1 MTNVISFDLGEGFIY
16 VHTFGRVRCY
26 YENVNSA
33 NIFKKRYYNIELLK
47 TRIALCVIGV
57 CLCGIAVGFF
67 RFAAFGVDP
76 FTSLMS
82 GLDVVIPIDYG
93 TLYVFVNAALLI
105 LVVFLDRKLI
115 GLGTVVNL
123 FLVGYLAQFV
133 NSGLAKVFASDSIV
147 ARIICLIIGVVMLSF
162 SAALYMPADMGVSTY
177 DAIAMVMADKWHI
190 LQFKYDRIITD
201 FVCVALGIV
210 LYYISDQ
217 PLKGVLA
224 VVNIGTIITAFFMGP
239 LIDIFTKHFTK
250 RFFLK
255 EKK

>member
-1 MTNVISFDLGEGFIY
+1 MESG
-16 VHTFGRVRCY
+16 
-26 YENVNSA
+26 
-33 NIFKKRYYNIELLK
+33 KKLRNKYYNIELLK

-67 RFAAFGVDP
+67 RYAAFGVDP
-76 FTSLMS
+76 FTSFMS
-82 GLDVVIPIDYG
+82 GLDVVVPIDYG
-93 TLYVFVNAALLI
+93 TLYVFVNAVLLI
-105 LVVFLDRKLI
+105 LVIFLDRKLV

-123 FLVGYLAQFV
+123 FLVGYLAEFV
-133 NSGLAKVFASDSIV
+133 NSGLAKVFPSGSIGP
-147 ARIICLIIGVVMLSF
+147 RIICLIIGVLMLSF

-201 FVCVALGIV
+201 FVCVALGV
-210 LYYISDQ
+210 TLYYFSGQ
-217 PLKGVLA
+217 PIKSVLA

-239 LIDIFTKHFTK
+239 LIDLFTKNFTK

-255 EKK
+255 EK

>member
-1 MTNVISFDLGEGFIY
+1 MES
-16 VHTFGRVRCY
+16 R
-26 YENVNSA
+26 
-33 NIFKKRYYNIELLK
+33 KKLRNKYYNIELLK

-67 RFAAFGVDP
+67 RYAAFGVDP
-76 FTSLMS
+76 FTSFMS
-82 GLDVVIPIDYG
+82 GLDVVVPIDYG
-93 TLYVFVNAALLI
+93 TLYVFVNAVLLI
-105 LVVFLDRKLI
+105 IVIFLDRKLV

-123 FLVGYLAQFV
+123 FLVVYLAEFV
-133 NSGLAKVFASDSIV
+133 NNGLAKVFPSGSIGP
-147 ARIICLIIGVVMLSF
+147 RIICLIIGVLMLSF

-201 FVCVALGIV
+201 FVCVALGV
-210 LYYISDQ
+210 TLYYFSGQ
-217 PLKGVLA
+217 PIKSVLA

-239 LIDIFTKHFTK
+239 LIDIFTKNFTK

-255 EKK
+255 G

>member
-1 MTNVISFDLGEGFIY
+1 MESG
-16 VHTFGRVRCY
+16 
-26 YENVNSA
+26 
-33 NIFKKRYYNIELLK
+33 KKLRNKYYNIELLK

-67 RFAAFGVDP
+67 RYAAFGVDP
-76 FTSLMS
+76 FTSFMS
-82 GLDVVIPIDYG
+82 GLDVVVPIDYG
-93 TLYVFVNAALLI
+93 TLYVFVNAVLLI
-105 LVVFLDRKLI
+105 LVIFLDRKLV

-123 FLVGYLAQFV
+123 FLVGYLAEFV
-133 NSGLAKVFASDSIV
+133 NNGLAKVFPSGSIGP
-147 ARIICLIIGVVMLSF
+147 RIICLIIGVLMLSF

-201 FVCVALGIV
+201 FVCVALGV
-210 LYYISDQ
+210 TLYYFSGQ
-217 PLKGVLA
+217 PIKSVLA

-239 LIDIFTKHFTK
+239 LIDIFTKNFTK

-255 EKK
+255 D

>member
-1 MTNVISFDLGEGFIY
+1 MESG
-16 VHTFGRVRCY
+16 
-26 YENVNSA
+26 
-33 NIFKKRYYNIELLK
+33 KKFRNKYYNIELLK

-123 FLVGYLAQFV
+123 FLVGYLAEFV
-133 NSGLAKVFASDSIV
+133 SNGLAKVFDSESLI

-177 DAIAMVMADKWHI
+177 DAVAMVMADKWHI
-190 LQFKYDRIITD
+190 LQFKYDRILTD
-201 FVCVALGIV
+201 FVCVAMGV
-210 LYYISDQ
+210 ALYYFSGQ
-217 PLKGVLA
+217 PLKSVLA

-239 LIDIFTKHFTK
+239 LIDLFTRNFTK

>member
-1 MTNVISFDLGEGFIY
+1 MESG
-16 VHTFGRVRCY
+16 
-26 YENVNSA
+26 
-33 NIFKKRYYNIELLK
+33 KKLRNKYYNIELLK

-67 RFAAFGVDP
+67 RYAAFGVDP
-76 FTSLMS
+76 FTSFMS
-82 GLDVVIPIDYG
+82 GLDVVVPIDYG

-105 LVVFLDRKLI
+105 LVIFLDRKLV

-123 FLVGYLAQFV
+123 FLVGYLAEFV
-133 NSGLAKVFASDSIV
+133 NNGLAKVFPSGSIGP
-147 ARIICLIIGVVMLSF
+147 RIICLIIGVLMLSF

-201 FVCVALGIV
+201 FVCVALGIT
-210 LYYISDQ
+210 LYYFSGQ
-217 PLKGVLA
+217 PIKSVLA
-224 VVNIGTIITAFFMGP
+224 VVNVGTIITAFFMGP
-239 LIDIFTKHFTK
+239 LIDIFTKNFTK

-255 EKK
+255 G

>member
-1 MTNVISFDLGEGFIY
+1 MES
-16 VHTFGRVRCY
+16 R
-26 YENVNSA
+26 
-33 NIFKKRYYNIELLK
+33 KKLRNKYYNIELLK

-67 RFAAFGVDP
+67 RYAAFGVDP
-76 FTSLMS
+76 FTSFMS
-82 GLDVVIPIDYG
+82 GLDVVVPIDYG
-93 TLYVFVNAALLI
+93 TLYVFVNAVLLI
-105 LVVFLDRKLI
+105 IVIFLDRKLV

-123 FLVGYLAQFV
+123 FLVGYLAEFV
-133 NSGLAKVFASDSIV
+133 NNGLAKVFPSGSIGP
-147 ARIICLIIGVVMLSF
+147 RIICLIIGVLMLSF

-201 FVCVALGIV
+201 FVCVALGV
-210 LYYISDQ
+210 TLYYFSGQ
-217 PLKGVLA
+217 PIKSVLA

-239 LIDIFTKHFTK
+239 LIDIFTKNFTK

-255 EKK
+255 G

>member
-33 NIFKKRYYNIELLK
+33 NIFKNRYYNIELLK